1 MSSSPFIPM
10 SSSEAENERHRLTED
25 VLRFIEAGVDSEISD
40 DVFNDYCLRMF
51 SLHYQVNP
59 IFREFC
65 DAKKVRPGDIDRWED
80 IPMVYNDVFKTH
92 LVASFPLEK
101 SVMAC
106 LTGGTTSLTQ
116 RGRIFR
122 DEDEALEYLTS

>member
-1 MSSSPFIPM
+1 MST
-10 SSSEAENERHRLTED
+10 AENERHRLTED
-25 VLRFIEAGVDSEISD
+25 VLKFIEAGVDSEIPD
-40 DVFNDYCLRMF
+40 FNDYCLRMF
-51 SLHYQVNP
+51 ALHYEVNA

-65 DAKKVRPGDIDRWED
+65 DAKKVRPGDISHWKDV
-80 IPMVYNDVFKTH
+80 PLVYNDVFKTH

-116 RGRIFR
+116 RGTHLPR
-122 DEDEALEYLTS
+122 